1 MAKDTLSAIFDGECS
16 PAELDRFLD
25 EFEQSPELKQA
36 WSRLCLSRDAVE
48 GVRVG
53 ADQRCICSDVMR
65 GIDAAPASFGA
76 KVVPIVRR
84 RLSSYWKPAIG
95 LAAAASF
102 GAIAVSLNFSGHDSL
117 GGGASPGL
125 MPQASSSPVSMPILS
140 RPSRNLLAV
149 SVTPQDLQQM
159 EQEDDLRAYLIEH
172 SSAIADRGMGGA
184 LSYAR
189 FAAHTGDQMLQP
201 ATLETQP

>member
-36 WSRLCLSRDAVE
+36 WSRMCLSRDATE
-48 GVRVG
+48 GVHVR
-53 ADQRCICSDVMR
+53 AAQRCICSDVM
-65 GIDAAPASFGA
+65 GSIDAEPTSFGA

-84 RLSSYWKPAIG
+84 RLNSYWKPAIG

-102 GAIAVSLNFSGHDSL
+102 GAIAVSLNFSGHDSV

-125 MPQASSSPVSMPILS
+125 MPQVTSPVSMPIVS
-140 RPSRNLLAV
+140 QPARNLRTV
-149 SVTPQDLQQM
+149 SATPQDLQQM
-159 EQEDDLRAYLIEH
+159 EQDDDLRAYLIEH

-201 ATLETQP
+201 VSLETQP

>member
-25 EFEQSPELKQA
+25 ELDQSPELKQA
-36 WSRLCLSRDAVE
+36 WSRMCLSRDAAE

-53 ADQRCICSDVMR
+53 AAQPCICDDVMR
-65 GIDAAPASFGA
+65 RIDTEPATFSD

-84 RLSSYWKPAIG
+84 GLSSYWKPAIG

-117 GGGASPGL
+117 GGTASPGL
-125 MPQASSSPVSMPILS
+125 VPQVSSPVSMPIVS
-140 RPSRNLLAV
+140 HPARNLRMV
-149 SVTPQDLQQM
+149 SASPQDLQQM
-159 EQEDDLRAYLIEH
+159 EQDDDLRAYLIEH

-189 FAAHTGDQMLQP
+189 FAAHTGDQMVQP
-201 ATLETQP
+201 VSLEAQP